1 MLIKQI
7 SIHEGKLFAISNG
20 NRRYIANFTGDI
32 KIYENTK
39 LISILGKI
47 KEGTKSIRALLVV
60 TDDVEYI
67 DNKVFDLVDNISLF
81 EGRGEC
87 LGERINFYGME
98 FIDNDPIRNE
108 LRFEIKDLRLIERL
122 LKGSNY

>member
-7 SIHEGKLFAISNG
+7 PIHEGKLFAISNG

>member
-7 SIHEGKLFAISNG
+7 PIHEGKLFAISNG

-87 LGERINFYGME
+87 LGERINFYVME

>member
-7 SIHEGKLFAISNG
+7 PIHEGKLFAISNG

-47 KEGTKSIRALLVV
+47 KEGTKSISALLVV